1 MNSNKGFRIAPKGL
15 PRVVAS
21 GVAAAF
27 AVSAMSAVL
36 WATPAVAATFSGSQQ
51 GAPATSAPAKV
62 KYYIVPRPEK
72 GPSESLYEIAAKTL
86 GNGSRYN
93 QIYNLNKGRLQPN
106 GGRLENAH
114 VVEPGWIL
122 RLPADAAG
130 QGVRI
135 GPLPVVTAVVTA
147 KSIPRVPPAPLRPAA
162 VRVTASAPSP
172 AGEAP
177 ILGVV
182 LIVVTIS
189 TVLVVV
195 GRGRR
200 GRTRRR
206 VSHAKAPRARISG
219 RAGSVAVA
227 RHAGVPGARTA
238 GDPWIGKPD
247 PDLPM
252 AKPVVHADDY
262 PSWPGRPGPGPA
274 DLHPDHP
281 SWPGRPVPGALHP
294 DHPSWPS
301 GERIPPLR
309 EPGPAPYRGPVRQA
323 AHSAPAVLRRAS
335 AGNWDPRT
343 GPGSY
348 VPNGTQP
355 QPAQPWSGQPS
366 SGQPAPR
373 QSSPGQPWSGQP
385 APRQS
390 SPGQR
395 RSGQPSAAH
404 PLSAPPMPSPPAA
417 PPRASPHPY
426 GDIAQRD
433 SRPHCC

>member
-219 RAGSVAVA
+219 RAGSVAWRGTLVCPA
-227 RHAGVPGARTA
+227 
-238 GDPWIGKPD
+238 
-247 PDLPM
+247 
-252 AKPVVHADDY
+252 
-262 PSWPGRPGPGPA
+262 PGPLVILDRQARPRPA
-274 DLHPDHP
+274 D
-281 SWPGRPVPGALHP
+281 G
-294 DHPSWPS
+294 
-301 GERIPPLR
+301 
-309 EPGPAPYRGPVRQA
+309 QT
-323 AHSAPAVLRRAS
+323 RRA
-335 AGNWDPRT
+335 
-343 GPGSY
+343 
-348 VPNGTQP
+348 
-355 QPAQPWSGQPS
+355 
-366 SGQPAPR
+366 
-373 QSSPGQPWSGQP
+373 
-385 APRQS
+385 
-390 SPGQR
+390 R
-395 RSGQPSAAH
+395 R
-404 PLSAPPMPSPPAA
+404 
-417 PPRASPHPY
+417 
-426 GDIAQRD
+426 
-433 SRPHCC
+433 